1 MTSGAF
7 TCFYK
12 FHSEQLPDNPRE
24 AQLLLLILSIYNRPV
39 AEVYILSF
47 NSPAAARIGL

>member
-1 MTSGAF
+1 MTPGAF

-12 FHSEQLPDNPRE
+12 FTEQLSDNPRE

-47 NSPAAARIGL
+47 DSPAAARIGL

>member
-1 MTSGAF
+1 MTPGAF
-7 TCFYK
+7 TCSV
-12 FHSEQLPDNPRE
+12 HSEQLPDNPRE
-24 AQLLLLILSIYNRPV
+24 AQLLLLILSIYNRP